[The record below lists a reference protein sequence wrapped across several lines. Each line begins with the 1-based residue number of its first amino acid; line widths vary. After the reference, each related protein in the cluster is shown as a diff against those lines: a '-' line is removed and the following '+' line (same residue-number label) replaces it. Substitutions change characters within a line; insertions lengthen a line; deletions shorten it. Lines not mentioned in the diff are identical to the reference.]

1 MWDVRQQVLRGTP
14 EMKIVLCT
22 TPIRPVPTDYP
33 PFGSMALVQSLRR
46 QAGYDPYFYNID
58 GLRPSFDDVI
68 RFFTTYQP
76 DLIGIS
82 AVVSTAYTYTKAL
95 CQVLKQVL
103 PQTPIIVGGNLA
115 ASAELL
121 LRRCGVDLCG
131 IGEGEHTIVRVAR
144 ALQAMGGRVKRDALR
159 EIKNLAFLDERG
171 DMVFTGYDLPI
182 PAEEFLDPDYA
193 ILERDGLLNHYI
205 TDPLNRADFAQDP
218 RTYQPHRRGQKMATV
233 VSAKGCVARCTF
245 CHRWDK
251 GYRHLPPATIVRRMR
266 HLRERYN
273 VGFFMFGDENF
284 GSDRRRLEELIA
296 LIKPMD
302 ILYQVGGVRCRSID
316 RELLLHLKESGCVAL
331 YYGMETGSPRM
342 LEVMEKNATL
352 AHNLQAA
359 FWTHEVGLYTT
370 YQLVLG
376 MPGENGETIDETI
389 EFVKKITEILPDPP
403 CKKLSVNY
411 IQALPGTPTY
421 EHARQRGLLGAS
433 MDEEEAYLLRIS
445 DIDAADDSKFLNF
458 TNDDYF
464 TVQSWRVKILF
475 EAQAHWYRLRDWKAP
490 DPHSPAGRP
499 VEEKDYDRQGGYFNI
514 KKLVFHPWFYRY
526 GYPFRS
532 LYYALHVL
540 AKDVFRLPQKDFWG
554 YVGQWIRYRIARQQ
568 ARFADYRSL
577 RRIVAER
584 VSVRTPSE
592 AGMLPLR
599 QGR

>member
-1 MWDVRQQVLRGTP
+1 
-14 EMKIVLCT
+14 MKIVLCT

-33 PFGSMALVQSLRR
+33 PFGSMALMQSLREV
-46 QAGYDPYFYNID
+46 GYDPYFYNID

-68 RFFTTYQP
+68 RFFKAYQP
-76 DLIGIS
+76 DLIGVS
-82 AVVSTAYTYTKAL
+82 AVVSTAYAYTKTL
-95 CQVLKQVL
+95 CQTLKRVL
-103 PQTPIIVGGNLA
+103 PNTPIIVGGNLA

-121 LRRCGVDLCG
+121 LRCCGVDLCG

-144 ALQAMGGRVKRDALR
+144 YLQATGGRMRHEALR
-159 EIKNLAFLDERG
+159 EIKNLAFLDDQG
-171 DMVFTGYDLPI
+171 DMVCTGYDLPI
-182 PAEEFLDPDYA
+182 PAEEFLDPDYT

-205 TDPLNRADFAQDP
+205 TDPLSRADFAQDP
-218 RTYQPHRRGQKMATV
+218 RTYQLHRRGQKMATV
-233 VSAKGCVARCTF
+233 ISAKGCVARCTF

-251 GYRHLPPATIVRRMR
+251 GYRHLPPATIVRRMQ
-266 HLRERYN
+266 HLREQHN

-302 ILYQVGGVRCRSID
+302 ILYQVGGVRCRSVD
-316 RELLLHLKESGCVAL
+316 RELLFRLKESGCVAL

-342 LEVMEKNATL
+342 LEVMEKNTTL

-359 FWTHEVGLYTT
+359 FWTHEADLYTT

-376 MPGENGETIDETI
+376 MPGENGETINETL
-389 EFVKKITEILPDPP
+389 EFVKRITEILPEPP
-403 CKKLSVNY
+403 CHKLSMNY

-421 EHARQRGLLGAS
+421 EHARQNGLLGAS

-445 DIDAADDSKFLNF
+445 DINAADDSKFLNF

-475 EAQAHWYRLRDWKAP
+475 EAEAHWYRLRHWKAP
-490 DPHSPAGRP
+490 DPRSPAGRP
-499 VEEKDYDRQGGYFNI
+499 IAEKDYARQGGYFNI

-526 GYPFRS
+526 GYPFRY

-540 AKDVFRLPQKDFWG
+540 AKDFFRLPQQEFWG
-554 YVGQWIRYRIARQQ
+554 YVWQWIRYRIRRQQ
-568 ARFADYRSL
+568 ARFTDYRSL
-577 RRIVAER
+577 RRIVTER
-584 VSVRTPSE
+584 LSVRTPSE
-592 AGMLPLR
+592 ESMLPLR